1 MKTKFSHSN
10 NAQKQPTSRIVPLL
24 PLLLSFCYFYRYF
37 YRFNPSPLSH
47 PLKCP
52 ERWGA

>member
-1 MKTKFSHSN
+1 MKTKFSHSS
-10 NAQKQPTSRIVPLL
+10 NAQKQPTSRIVPFL
-24 PLLLSFCYFYRYF
+24 PLLLSFRHLHH
-37 YRFNPSPLSH
+37 FNPSPLSH